1 MKKRI
6 SILRVIG
13 LFLLILAIFVTGSLF
28 LGLHSYMAATPRIT
42 PYENTTITV
51 GQTVTID
58 DIALVE
64 KSLGTKIMGVW
75 WEDGS
80 IGGIDL
86 SEDRQSFV
94 ITGGEGTLF
103 AEILAQGDE
112 GGEDAREAVEI
123 TCK

>member
-6 SILRVIG
+6 SILRIIG
-13 LFLLILAIFVTGSLF
+13 LFLLILAIFVTVSLF
-28 LGLHSYMAATPRIT
+28 LSLHSYLAATPRIT

-75 WEDGS
+75 WENGS
-80 IGGIDL
+80 IGGID
-86 SEDRQSFV
+86 S
-94 ITGGEGTLF
+94 TL
-103 AEILAQGDE
+103 
-112 GGEDAREAVEI
+112 
-123 TCK
+123 